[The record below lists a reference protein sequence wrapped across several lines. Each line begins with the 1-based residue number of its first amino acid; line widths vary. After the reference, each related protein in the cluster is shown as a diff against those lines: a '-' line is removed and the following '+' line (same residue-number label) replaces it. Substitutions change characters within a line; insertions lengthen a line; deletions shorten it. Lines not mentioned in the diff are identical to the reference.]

1 LPRAVGG
8 EAVAAFPSLNGK
20 KGKKEDKDM
29 VKKIVLYVTVLSI
42 PLFLLGV
49 VWQSDR
55 YTALRTEVE
64 RLTENQEKVI
74 EENRRL
80 IAEITVLSSSARIEN
95 IAKMSLGL
103 EKKLPEEVIKVTIKS
118 ETVGLRETGG

>member
-1 LPRAVGG
+1 
-8 EAVAAFPSLNGK
+8 
-20 KGKKEDKDM
+20 M